1 MNLFG
6 DAALKLPYDEVKFSS
21 ELIKTT
27 PPPPTIYKEDDT
39 LYEDQEI
46 QETTPLEG
54 KTVKLYRL
62 MYKNGELVSKE
73 LINTS
78 YYKARGE
85 VIKVG
90 TKPRLD

>member
-1 MNLFG
+1 
-6 DAALKLPYDEVKFSS
+6 
-21 ELIKTT
+21 
-27 PPPPTIYKEDDT
+27 
-39 LYEDQEI
+39 
-46 QETTPLEG
+46 
-54 KTVKLYRL
+54 